1 MRYEAKNMR
10 LEVDP
15 CQSYEQNSSIKE
27 ELTTRKRRFSI
38 GLKPTLTGQKPTLT
52 LN

>member
-10 LEVDP
+10 SEVDP
-15 CQSYEQNSSIKE
+15 CQSYEQNSSTKE
-27 ELTTRKRRFSI
+27 ELTTRKRFSI
-38 GLKPTLTGQKPTLT
+38 GLKPTLTGQKSTLT